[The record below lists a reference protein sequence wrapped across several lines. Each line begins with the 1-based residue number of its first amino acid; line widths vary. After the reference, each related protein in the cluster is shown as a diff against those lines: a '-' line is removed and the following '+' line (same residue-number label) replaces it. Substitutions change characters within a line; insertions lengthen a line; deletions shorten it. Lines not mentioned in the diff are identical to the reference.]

1 MTKEQELKLDKKY
14 KKFDIREEYSVR
26 TSNVNTLFG
35 SIVTERDVAE
45 LSAQAE
51 EEWERRQIS
60 RPKGAP
66 ECVVPLTEPPPRSS

>member
-1 MTKEQELKLDKKY
+1 MTKEQEFKLDQNC

-35 SIVTERDVAE
+35 SILSEMLQK

-51 EEWERRQIS
+51 EEWEPRQIS
-60 RPKGAP
+60 WPKGEP
-66 ECVVPLTEPPPRSS
+66 E